1 MEGTKEG
8 PTCMDKNHGCAH
20 ICRET
25 QKGGIACECRPG
37 FQLTRNMKDCK
48 CKSGQPHT
56 LCPSVTHR
64 NTPGQESVDCLWK
77 SDRGGKPA
85 MMDNCTHSTNA
96 FLKGLGYW
104 HLCCITL
111 YWIIFWVHLKKKTCL
126 SNEWSFMQAGQVWR
140 LLEGD
145 SSDGQRTLPV
155 AVQQRSSCQSWGQA
169 WWGICLCLDKDWR
182 SVIL

>member
-48 CKSGQPHT
+48 CKSVQP
-56 LCPSVTHR
+56 LAACPSQTHR
-64 NTPGQESVDCLWK
+64 NTPGKESVDSSWK

-96 FLKGLGYW
+96 FLEGLAYW
-104 HLCCITL
+104 HLSCIAL
-111 YWIIFWVHLKKKTCL
+111 FWIILWGHLKKKKHVYRMSDHLHRRGKCGGYWKGTALMDSAHLLLLCKREIIL
-126 SNEWSFMQAGQVWR
+126 SELGPGLM
-140 LLEGD
+140 GD
-145 SSDGQRTLPV
+145 L
-155 AVQQRSSCQSWGQA
+155 
-169 WWGICLCLDKDWR
+169 
-182 SVIL
+182 SVFG